1 MGRIISEKDYA
12 IKWKTILE
20 RVLLEKTS
28 RLVLTMPKIGG
39 CCISMSL
46 GQMLEES
53 CRRYADNVCIVYDG
67 TYLTYEALNRYV
79 NALANGLRNL
89 SIQKGDKVAVMLPN
103 CPEFVISYFA
113 IQKIGAVAVTL
124 NILSTSYE
132 LRHLL
137 GNSDSKCLIT
147 ETHLAKRYEEI
158 RSGVPLCSNIIT
170 TSGLETDSSFCDVIK
185 KSSSN
190 LKIPEI
196 ADDDPAVIIYTAGL
210 TGKPL
215 GAVLTHGNL
224 LSQSELLRSIYH
236 STEKEK
242 GMAVIPL
249 FHAFGAV
256 ANMLAPIRIGASVV
270 LQDSVTMDAIFS
282 TIEKEKVTYIAA
294 VPRLF
299 LGMIMHDSAEKYDVS
314 SLDFCITGGSTMPPE
329 FIPVF
334 EQKFNVILREGY
346 GLTEASPVCS
356 VGRRDLVHKPG
367 SIGTV
372 IPGVEAKI
380 VDEQGNEVLRGEI
393 GELLIRGDNVMKGY
407 YKDDEAT
414 ARVIKN
420 GWLHT
425 SDLAKIDEEGYI
437 FLMGLKKRM
446 IITSGFN
453 VYPQEVETIL
463 KLHPAVKVAMVMGE
477 PNLLRGEIVKAKI
490 VRNPDMSVEERDITR
505 HCRIYLS
512 SYKVPR
518 EVEFVESLDA
528 QGSS

>member
-1 MGRIISEKDYA
+1 
-12 IKWKTILE
+12 
-20 RVLLEKTS
+20 
-28 RLVLTMPKIGG
+28 
-39 CCISMSL
+39 
-46 GQMLEES
+46 MLEES
-53 CRRYADNVCIVYDG
+53 CRRYADNVCIIYDG
-67 TYLTYEALNRYV
+67 TYFTYKALNRAV
-79 NALANGLRNL
+79 NALGNGLR
-89 SIQKGDKVAVMLPN
+89 SMDIHKGDKVAVMLPN
-103 CPEFVISYFA
+103 CPEFMISYFA
-113 IQKIGAVAVTL
+113 VQKIGAVAVTL

-147 ETHLAKRYEEI
+147 ETHLARRYEEI
-158 RSGVPLCSNIIT
+158 RDDIPLCSNIIT
-170 TSGLETDSSFCDVIK
+170 TSGLETDSPFFDIIK
-185 KSSSN
+185 N
-190 LKIPEI
+190 GPFVLEMPEI
-196 ADDDPAVIIYTAGL
+196 TDNDPAVIIYTAGL

-215 GAVLTHGNL
+215 GAVLTHRNL

-236 STEKEK
+236 ATEKDR

-256 ANMLAPIRIGASVV
+256 ANMLAPIRIGANVV
-270 LQDSVTMDAIFS
+270 LQDRITMDAIFS

-299 LGMIMHDSAEKYDVS
+299 LGMIMHNDAEKYDVS

-356 VGRRDLVHKPG
+356 VGRREMVHKPG

-372 IPGVEAKI
+372 IPGVEAKV
-380 VDEQGNEVLRGEI
+380 VDDQDKELSRGEI
-393 GELLIRGDNVMKGY
+393 GELLIRGKNVMKGY

-414 ARVIKN
+414 TRVIKN

-463 KLHPAVKVAMVMGE
+463 ELHPAVKAAKVIGE
-477 PNLLRGEIVKAKI
+477 PNLLRGEIVKALI
-490 VRNPDMSVEERDITR
+490 VRNPDVPAEERDITR
-505 HCRIYLS
+505 HCRTYLS

-518 EVEFVESLDA
+518 EVEFVESLDV
-528 QGSS
+528 QSSS

>member
-1 MGRIISEKDYA
+1 
-12 IKWKTILE
+12 
-20 RVLLEKTS
+20 
-28 RLVLTMPKIGG
+28 
-39 CCISMSL
+39 MSL

-53 CRRYADNVCIVYDG
+53 SHRYAENVSIIYDG
-67 TYLTYEALNRYV
+67 TYLTYEALNRAV
-79 NALANGLRNL
+79 NALGNGLRNL
-89 SIQKGDKVAVMLPN
+89 GIQKGDKVALMLPN
-103 CPEFVISYFA
+103 CPEFVMSYFA

-124 NILSTSYE
+124 NVLSTSYE
-132 LRHLL
+132 LRHFL
-137 GNSDSKCLIT
+137 GNSDAKCLIT
-147 ETHLAKRYEEI
+147 ETPLARRYEEI
-158 RSGVPLCSNIIT
+158 RDDIPLCSNIIT
-170 TSGLETDSSFCDVIK
+170 TSGLETDSPFFDIIK
-185 KSSSN
+185 N
-190 LKIPEI
+190 GPFVLEMPEI
-196 ADDDPAVIIYTAGL
+196 TDNDPAVIIYTAGL

-215 GAVLTHGNL
+215 GAVLTHRNL

-236 STEKEK
+236 ATEKDR

-256 ANMLAPIRIGASVV
+256 ANMLAPIRIGANVV
-270 LQDSVTMDAIFS
+270 LQDRITMDAIFS

-299 LGMIMHDSAEKYDVS
+299 LGMIMHNDAEKYDVS

-356 VGRRDLVHKPG
+356 VGRWEMVHKPG

-372 IPGVEAKI
+372 IPGVEAKV
-380 VDEQGNEVLRGEI
+380 VDDQDKELSRGEI
-393 GELLIRGDNVMKGY
+393 GELLIRGENVMKGY

-414 ARVIKN
+414 TRVIKN

-463 KLHPAVKVAMVMGE
+463 ELHPAVKAAKVIGE
-477 PNLLRGEIVKAKI
+477 PNLLRGEIVKALI
-490 VRNPDMSVEERDITR
+490 VRNPDVPAEERDITR
-505 HCRIYLS
+505 HCRTYLS

-518 EVEFVESLDA
+518 EVEFVESLDV
-528 QGSS
+528 QSSS